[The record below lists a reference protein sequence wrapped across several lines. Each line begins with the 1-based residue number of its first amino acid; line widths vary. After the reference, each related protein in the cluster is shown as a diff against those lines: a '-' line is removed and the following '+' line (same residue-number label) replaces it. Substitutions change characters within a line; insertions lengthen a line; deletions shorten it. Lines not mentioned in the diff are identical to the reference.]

1 MKSTSMGNQKV
12 TMAELEQLMSGKN
25 PPKKQLKH
33 SVKDLKVISKKVR
46 CAIENDFD
54 FQPGCEKC
62 ELGKIKVDNPDGFG
76 WKTET
81 CGCYFESELLNQVL
95 SATKKSNLPLS
106 ILKAYPMDD
115 YTEERITLE
124 LLKEYVYGELMK
136 EWLYLA

>member
-1 MKSTSMGNQKV
+1 MGNQKV
-12 TMAELEQLMSGKN
+12 TMAELDQLMSGKN
-25 PPKKQLKH
+25 PPKKQLQLNV
-33 SVKDLKVISKKVR
+33 SDLKSISKKIR
-46 CAIENDFD
+46 CAIENDID

-81 CGCYFESELLNQVL
+81 CECYFESEMLNRVL
-95 SATKKSNLPLS
+95 SATKRANLPLS
-106 ILKAYPMDD
+106 ILKAYSMND

-124 LLKEYVYGELMK
+124 LITKYIYGELIK